1 MSSYIYFVPQLDNS
15 LKYKLQ
21 LTKYLTTISSA
32 PF

>member
-21 LTKYLTTISSA
+21 LTKYLTTTKH
-32 PF
+32 